1 MLREEEKLSVEEAVR
16 VVLGEIL
23 DGLEIDARCTQL
35 AAFNVAFA
43 AWRLI
48 GRPVELPPLRIA
60 CSGLSVGATREEWLA
75 AVEDKEARFL
85 IGQLY
90 DLFKKA
96 PELGSLINPAE
107 VSNIG
112 RKASELLP
120 TVSGL
125 LATDPLANPERHEL
139 GVTARGLAEAAEILS
154 RTFDLVC
161 TNVPYLKG
169 GQHDDELKMFCEKFY
184 PRSKYDLATVF

>member
-1 MLREEEKLSVEEAVR
+1 
-16 VVLGEIL
+16 
-23 DGLEIDARCTQL
+23 L

-43 AWRLI
+43 AWKLI

-60 CSGLSVGATREEWLA
+60 CSGLSVGATRDEWLA
-75 AVEDKEARFL
+75 AVEDTEARFL

-96 PELGSLINPAE
+96 PELGSLINPTQ

-120 TVSGL
+120 VVRDL
-125 LATDPLANPERHEL
+125 LAADVLANPERHEL
-139 GVTARGLAEAAEILS
+139 GVTAKGLAEAAEILGS
-154 RTFDLVC
+154 TFHLIT
-161 TNVPYLKG
+161 TNVPYLGRGK
-169 GQHDDELKMFCEKFY
+169 QNEILQDFSETYHAD
-184 PRSKYDLATVF
+184 